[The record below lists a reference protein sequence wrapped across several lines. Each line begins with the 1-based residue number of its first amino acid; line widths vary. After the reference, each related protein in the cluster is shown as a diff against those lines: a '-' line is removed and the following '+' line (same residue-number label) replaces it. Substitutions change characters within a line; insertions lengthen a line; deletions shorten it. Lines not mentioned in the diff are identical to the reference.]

1 MEHEATSVN
10 SFDDWYTHREVVDF
24 GTRMGCLDF
33 KGLTSLA
40 SGYLGNYTR
49 FKREMDVRC
58 TGFEKLEMLA
68 DNEVISPKDDL
79 PNVSSGETAGIVR
92 RMARNLVQ
100 NTPNVEV
107 VSKFDDDSPHGI
119 FARYILKSKIIG
131 SDTYSN
137 DMQQNLFASTKTGLT
152 IGFDCVVPCL
162 VQDYSKAWHIKY
174 DTIHHRDVFPEP
186 GAKDVRDAT
195 EVYVRRY
202 LTRGEVMALIRN
214 EPAGWDVAALRELI
228 SKNPTPPPRD
238 RQSNSQADNKRKV
251 IAEGYEIVTR
261 YVAGGDN
268 FVTFSPSTQ
277 LLLRV
282 EKNKDPLKR
291 HPVLFLVLEKDS
303 QHPLGKSQVELL
315 LGRQEFQDLMHNG
328 AMKLWYRNIN
338 PSIIGYGTGGSLPN
352 LSPGK
357 FTSFGNPNAK
367 LEAFEVNTQTLMQ
380 YNVISQGNLGSM
392 VNLVGSADQ
401 QMAVQAGNGMSATP
415 QGVEAQSAMVDITTN
430 NYQKA
435 IENFFSRYCSYALT
449 LYFHELAGVKKMKVT
464 AESRQELI
472 GAGLDPELFNE
483 DGTLEMDFS
492 ELATEYYVRCVPGSL
507 VEMEDEKQLR
517 ILNQLFIPLSQA
529 MPALAQTGDMDML
542 RNMAATMA
550 FIVEREIELS
560 GSSSA
565 RSLKSLVTKGRTPE
579 HDAFES
585 RAQQLE
591 DAIGGVTVTT
601 TEGMR
606 MTADAIALLQQQMQ
620 QLAETQGHIM
630 RGLGVPTEQSAPVE
644 GENAGQE
651 STISV

>member
-186 GAKDVRDAT
+186 GSKDVRDAT

-315 LGRQEFQDLMHNG
+315 LGRQEFQ
-328 AMKLWYRNIN
+328 
-338 PSIIGYGTGGSLPN
+338 
-352 LSPGK
+352 
-357 FTSFGNPNAK
+357 
-367 LEAFEVNTQTLMQ
+367 
-380 YNVISQGNLGSM
+380 
-392 VNLVGSADQ
+392 
-401 QMAVQAGNGMSATP
+401 
-415 QGVEAQSAMVDITTN
+415 
-430 NYQKA
+430 
-435 IENFFSRYCSYALT
+435 
-449 LYFHELAGVKKMKVT
+449 
-464 AESRQELI
+464 
-472 GAGLDPELFNE
+472 
-483 DGTLEMDFS
+483 
-492 ELATEYYVRCVPGSL
+492 
-507 VEMEDEKQLR
+507 
-517 ILNQLFIPLSQA
+517 
-529 MPALAQTGDMDML
+529 GD
-542 RNMAATMA
+542 
-550 FIVEREIELS
+550 V
-560 GSSSA
+560 
-565 RSLKSLVTKGRTPE
+565 
-579 HDAFES
+579 
-585 RAQQLE
+585 
-591 DAIGGVTVTT
+591 
-601 TEGMR
+601 
-606 MTADAIALLQQQMQ
+606 
-620 QLAETQGHIM
+620 
-630 RGLGVPTEQSAPVE
+630 
-644 GENAGQE
+644 
-651 STISV
+651 